1 MLLKRPV
8 ALVALGSVLSLV
20 ISIVLIEASR
30 DWPKPTPI
38 AGDPTLYG
46 RIAESVLNG
55 GVPYVDVTVEHL
67 PVLLVPILLVGLA
80 TRVMSSSYAAL
91 WPLVT
96 IGVVVFT
103 VFVSGR
109 VNLGRDYQR
118 RFAFVVLPMLP
129 LIIYR
134 LEIYVVL
141 LAVLAIAALS
151 AEQYTRGST
160 WAFVGVL
167 AKGWPIALVG
177 VPFRK
182 GYRLAASAV
191 VVFSVL
197 ILGGVSMMPG
207 FQQGR
212 SFEGIH
218 TETIVGNAI
227 LVYRHLIGADLELIG
242 VAGATYVRAPV
253 TAVLLNA
260 LLALPILVVAIRCT
274 FRTKNVA
281 RLVAIAGLGT
291 AGIIALSPLFSAQFM
306 FWLAPFV
313 VLLASRARRTYIIT
327 AALSTAVA
335 AFWNPF
341 EAWWAFEVLLRN
353 VGFVVLILLW
363 IRETVDT
370 SEPGAEVRLAE
381 DVA

>member
-8 ALVALGSVLSLV
+8 VLVAFGSVLSLLV
-20 ISIVLIEASR
+20 SILLIELSR

-46 RIAESVLNG
+46 RIAESILNG

-80 TRVMSSSYAAL
+80 TRVMTSSYAAL

-96 IGVVVFT
+96 MGVVVFT
-103 VFVSGR
+103 VHVAGR
-109 VNLGRDYQR
+109 VRLGTDYQR
-118 RFAFVVLPMLP
+118 RFAIVVLPMLP

-141 LAVLAIAALS
+141 LAVVAIVAFS
-151 AEQYTRGST
+151 EQRFGTGT
-160 WAFVGVL
+160 VWAFVGVL
-167 AKGWPIALVG
+167 AKGWPITLVG
-177 VPFRK
+177 VPFRN
-182 GYRLAASAV
+182 GYRLAAAAAV
-191 VVFSVL
+191 AGSVL
-197 ILGGVSMMPG
+197 ILGVVSLLPG

-227 LVYRHLIGADLELIG
+227 LVYRHLTGGDLGLVG
-242 VAGATYVRAPV
+242 VAGATYVTAPIA
-253 TAVLLNA
+253 AVALNA
-260 LLALPILVVAIRCT
+260 FIALPILLIAIKYS
-274 FRTKNVA
+274 FRTRNVTT
-281 RLVAIAGLGT
+281 LVTIAGLGT
-291 AGIIALSPLFSAQFM
+291 AGVIALSPLFSAQFM
-306 FWLAPFV
+306 FWLTPFV
-313 VLLASRARRTYIIT
+313 VLLARRLRLTYLVA

-341 EAWWAFEVLLRN
+341 EAWWSIEVLLRN
-353 VGFVVLILLW
+353 IAFVTLVVLW
-363 IRETVDT
+363 IRETVKT
-370 SEPGAEVRLAE
+370 NENPEPELLSQEGP
-381 DVA
+381 